1 LQEINNKKSTIW
13 VADNAS
19 SYFRAEWFN
28 PSIDTTAVR
37 ADKWQLGRQSV
48 THFNANGYYM
58 VLRHYCRGGIPAKF
72 SRDKFIFHGWHATR
86 AYRELVLLESMAC
99 MSLPVPVPVAAKC
112 ELKGAF
118 YTSDIIMHEIK
129 NSETLA
135 QILIKDK
142 LPPQVWQRVG
152 RIIKKFHLN
161 GIQHVDLN
169 ANNILI
175 DGDEHVY
182 LIDFDRCMQRKYS
195 DVWGR
200 RGLERLKR
208 SLLKIKSTNS
218 ELAFCEDDFRVLS
231 DAYKE

>member
-1 LQEINNKKSTIW
+1 M
-13 VADNAS
+13 AGNAC

-28 PSIDTTAVR
+28 PSIETTVVH
-37 ADKWQLGRQSV
+37 ADKWQLDRQSV
-48 THFNANGYYM
+48 MHFNDNGYYM

-86 AYRELVLLESMAC
+86 AYRELVLLESMTC

-112 ELKGAF
+112 DLKGAF

-142 LPPQVWQRVG
+142 LPSQIWQRVG

-175 DGDEHVY
+175 DSNEHVY
-182 LIDFDRCMQRKYS
+182 LIDFDRCVQREYS
-195 DVWGR
+195 DAWGKK
-200 RGLERLKR
+200 GLKRLKR
-208 SLLKIKSTNS
+208 SLLKIKDTHS
-218 ELAFCEDDFRVLS
+218 ELAFCEDDFRVLT
-231 DAYKE
+231 DAYAE